1 MKLPD
6 HRAGASKSI
15 FARASNW
22 REGPQLFLEEWVE
35 NTKKMGKKPYAL
47 TITTFSSLGMVG
59 LFHTI
64 LGTALPAMRLSFD
77 MGMTEAGLLGSTV
90 WLGYTVGILIGGSLS
105 DIFRRHRVVMLACW
119 MMGLSSLLFGIWR
132 LFPFNCFIMGIL
144 GAGTGMM
151 VISSSALLM
160 KLYPKKTGMMMGI
173 HHSFYAM
180 GAISGPLAMGY
191 LLRQG
196 WDWRLIY
203 QGSGVL
209 MLAIAGFYASLKT
222 EEDETSSL
230 LSKNSFFSLLTKRNL
245 IWLILIAFFGIGT
258 QNGISYWLVSFLKE
272 ARSLP
277 IFLAG
282 LGLSLFSVGMASG
295 RLLSGWMANRF
306 GSAKILLLLLAF
318 LNITFLL
325 FHIERKEWVLTICFL
340 AGVGCSGLFPI
351 LLTLG
356 GIFFPQQP
364 GTTMGILGTA
374 AGVGS
379 TLMPYLISAA
389 SKWTSLGVGFFTNQ
403 VTAILALCLISIS
416 FKRLQPSEET
426 HVRSS

>member
-1 MKLPD
+1 
-6 HRAGASKSI
+6 
-15 FARASNW
+15 
-22 REGPQLFLEEWVE
+22 
-35 NTKKMGKKPYAL
+35 MGKKPYVL
-47 TITTFSSLGMVG
+47 TMTTFSSLGMVG
-59 LFHTI
+59 FFHTI

-77 MGMTEAGLLGSTV
+77 MGMMEAGLLGSTV

-105 DIFRRHRVVMLACW
+105 DIFKRHRVVMLACL
-119 MMGLSSLLFGIWR
+119 MMGLSSLFFGIWR
-132 LFPFNCFIMGIL
+132 LFPYNCFVMGIL

-151 VISSSALLM
+151 VISSSALLI
-160 KLYPKKTGMMMGI
+160 KLYPKKAGMMMGI

-191 LLRQG
+191 FLRQG

-209 MLAIAGFYASLKT
+209 MLALAGFFASVRMDQ
-222 EEDETSSL
+222 EETSTH
-230 LSKNSFFSLLTKRNL
+230 LSKNSFFSLLTNKKL

-272 ARSLP
+272 ARSFP
-277 IFLAG
+277 IFFAS
-282 LGLSLFSVGMASG
+282 LGLSLFSLGMASG
-295 RLLSGWMANRF
+295 RLLFGWMANRF
-306 GSAKILLLLLAF
+306 GSTKILLLLLAF

-325 FHIERKEWVLTICFL
+325 FHIEMKEWLLTICFL
-340 AGVGCSGLFPI
+340 VGVGCSGLFPI

-356 GIFFPQQP
+356 GIFFPHQP

-379 TLMPYLISAA
+379 TLMPYLISAS

-403 VTAILALCLISIS
+403 FTAILALCLISFS
-416 FKRLQPSEET
+416 FKRLLLSEET